1 MTAAGVE
8 IRLLGPEDSFVLE
21 RVADDVFD
29 GPVLSRWSREF
40 FRDARHHLVV
50 AIDEGA
56 VIGMVSAVHY
66 VHPDKAPQ
74 LWINEIGVAP
84 SHRRRGIGRQL
95 MDEILAHGR
104 KLGCTEAWLGT
115 EEANEPAQRLYSSVG
130 GKPEPFTLYSFS
142 LE

>member
-1 MTAAGVE
+1 VTAAGVE
-8 IRLLGPEDSFVLE
+8 IRLLGPQDAVVLE
-21 RVADDVFD
+21 RVAEDVFD
-29 GPVLSRWSREF
+29 GPVNSRWTREF
-40 FRDARHHLVV
+40 FRDPRHHLAV
-50 AIDEGA
+50 AIDEGS

-84 SHRRRGIGRQL
+84 SHRRRGIAKQL
-95 MDEILAHGR
+95 MDVMLEHGR

-115 EEANEPAQRLYSSVG
+115 EETNEPAQRLYVSVG
-130 GKPEPFTLYSFS
+130 GMPEPFTLYSFN